1 MERERE
7 NIAKS
12 KRNAGLR
19 EDIPVVVP
27 QALFGEEA
35 ARVRVAGPVHDE
47 PAVVTRLPGSPMPSV
62 V

>member
-1 MERERE
+1 M
-7 NIAKS
+7 
-12 KRNAGLR
+12 GLG
-19 EDIPVVVP
+19 EDVAVGLA
-27 QALFGEEA
+27 QALAVEEA